1 MLDHDQ
7 RWKALLREFV
17 GDFFRGFFPEWAELL
32 DFSHVEW
39 LDKEVFPDPPE
50 GERRVLDLVARINL
64 SDRGRSDASLT
75 DAVMALIHVEIESGD
90 SITSIHARMPG
101 YFFHLRKAYGL
112 PVLPVVL
119 FLRVGLNG
127 IGFQEYREWFGPLE
141 TLCFRYLYAG
151 LPALDGLEYLES
163 GNPLGV
169 AMSALMRK
177 PADRHAWF
185 KVEALQHLTEMPVD
199 DYRRYLLA
207 ECVDTYL
214 PLTTAQEQAEFET
227 LLQEQQYEEANKMT
241 APTIFEEGL
250 QQGMEKGKATG
261 QRELLLELL
270 ELQFGPLSAE
280 VRQRVEQFPP
290 DQLPKLG
297 RKLLK
302 ARSLAELG
310 LDS

>member
-1 MLDHDQ
+1 MRDHDQ
-7 RWKALLREFV
+7 RWKTLLREFLE
-17 GDFFRGFFPEWAELL
+17 DFFRGFFPEWAELL

-50 GERRVLDLVARINL
+50 GKRRVLDVVARLNL
-64 SDRGRSDASLT
+64 SDRGRSDASLSEN
-75 DAVMALIHVEIESGD
+75 VLALIHVEIESGD
-90 SITSIHARMPG
+90 SITSIHERMPR
-101 YFFHLRKAYGL
+101 YFFHLRETYEI

-119 FLRVGLNG
+119 FLRTGLNG
-127 IGFQEYREWFGPLE
+127 IGFQEYREGFGPLE

-177 PADRHAWF
+177 PADRHPWF
-185 KVEALQHLTEMPVD
+185 KVEALQHLTEMPLD
-199 DYRRYLLA
+199 DRRKYLLA
-207 ECVDTYL
+207 ECVDAYL
-214 PLTTAQEQAEFET
+214 PLRTVQEQAEFER

-241 APTIFEEGL
+241 APTIYEEGL
-250 QQGMEKGKATG
+250 QQGKATG

-270 ELQFGPLSAE
+270 ESQFGPLSDE
-280 VRQRVEQFPP
+280 VRQRVEQLPP
-290 DQLPKLG
+290 DQLPELG

-302 ARSLAELG
+302 AQSLAELG